1 MIRDTYVMRN
11 GQLVPKRKA
20 QPLSEPEK
28 RIHVIS
34 DTMPPLKHMATGRVH
49 DSKAAFRAD
58 TRAMGCDE
66 IGTDP
71 AALRTQRIEPDKHE
85 IANDV
90 KRALA
95 ELRSR

>member
-1 MIRDTYVMRN
+1 MSREVYVMRN
-11 GQLVPKRKA
+11 GRLVPKRLTT
-20 QPLSEPEK
+20 PPEPER

-58 TRAMGCDE
+58 TRATGCDE
-66 IGTDP
+66 VGTDP
-71 AALRTQRIEPDKHE
+71 AAFRTRRHEPSTHE
-85 IANDV
+85 IAMDV